1 MPDVNP
7 RKPYASPLRARQAA
21 STRRAVLDAARELF
35 VTQGYAATTID
46 AIAERAG
53 VSKPTVF
60 SAVGNKQTL
69 LKTLRD
75 IAFTGDEAPAPM
87 RDRPHI
93 EVIRTERDW
102 RRAVDLIAKHLTAVA
117 GRYAELHEV
126 LCAAAHGSDEELR
139 QLWETDQREGLA
151 GANFWV
157 GVLAQK
163 APLHAG
169 LTRRA
174 AIDVMWLLMTPD
186 NYYRLVHQRGWSP
199 RRYEAWLAD
208 SITRLVLHDSR

>member
-1 MPDVNP
+1 MAHVNP
-7 RKPYASPLRARQAA
+7 RKAYASPLRERQAA
-21 STRRAVLDAARELF
+21 STRRAVLDAARDLF

-75 IAFTGDEAPAPM
+75 IAFTGDEAPAAV
-87 RDRPHI
+87 RDRPH
-93 EVIRTERDW
+93 VAAIRTEPDR
-102 RRAVDLIAKHLTAVA
+102 RRAVELIAKHLTAVA

-126 LCAAAHGSDEELR
+126 LRAAAHGSDEELR

-157 GVLAQK
+157 GVLAEK
-163 APLHAG
+163 GPLHAG
-169 LTRRA
+169 MTRHA
-174 AIDVMWLLMTPD
+174 AVDVMWLLMTPD

-199 RRYEAWLAD
+199 RRYETWLAGT
-208 SITRLVLHDSR
+208 ITRLLLDNGP